1 MTPQF
6 KGVKAFFISMIE
18 RYLAKRCDQLVTVGV
33 NVKEDLD
40 NHRIRSKSETISI
53 QPAVLPLKL
62 KSKKLKVLGWQHAS
76 DVLPIADLV
85 LSTYKNEEK
94 WIALIGSNL
103 LALPLL
109 QQILAQ

>member
-6 KGVKAFFISMIE
+6 KGVKVLFISMIK

-33 NVKEDLD
+33 NVKEVLD

-62 KSKKLKVLGWQHAS
+62 KSKKTESFRVATC
-76 DVLPIADLV
+76 IRCT
-85 LSTYKNEEK
+85 TYCRFSIIYIQE
-94 WIALIGSNL
+94 
-103 LALPLL
+103 
-109 QQILAQ
+109 